1 MPRSI
6 SLAAL
11 VPAPAPAGTTL
22 RLILSNDLDDKG
34 RF

>member
-11 VPAPAPAGTTL
+11 VPAPAGTTL